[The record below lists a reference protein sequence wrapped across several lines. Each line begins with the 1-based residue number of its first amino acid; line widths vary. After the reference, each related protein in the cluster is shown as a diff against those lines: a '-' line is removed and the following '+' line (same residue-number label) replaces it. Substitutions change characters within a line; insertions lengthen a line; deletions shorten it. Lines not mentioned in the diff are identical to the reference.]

1 MPGIPACSAPHRKHS
16 YRMASLQ
23 LEVSKDGKGQL
34 EAAGQA
40 VKGERPQLQQSI
52 KTFLNPAPFGRNS
65 TRGEAGHVGEP
76 SEEKPCSTLQG

>member
-1 MPGIPACSAPHRKHS
+1 
-16 YRMASLQ
+16 MASLQ

-52 KTFLNPAPFGRNS
+52 KTFLNPASFGRNS
-65 TRGEAGHVGEP
+65 TRGDMLTQI
-76 SEEKPCSTLQG
+76 CSQ